1 MNNPAPNNPSPNNP
15 VPNDFIPDK
24 ADPNSPSA
32 QWLTVPAPAK
42 LNLML
47 HITGQRADGYHELQ
61 TIFQFLE
68 YGDQLSF
75 QSRNDSELTL
85 SPEIVGVNFEDNLII
100 KAARSL
106 QNHPNASNKQCGANI
121 RLEKILP
128 MGGGLGGGSSDAATT
143 MLALNFIWKL
153 DLSLEELAKLGIKLG
168 ADVPVFIKGQACWAE
183 GIGEKITPLPD
194 LAENWFLV
202 ACPNAHSNT
211 KEIFSHKELT
221 RDSEILNMRH
231 ALEGQAANTVRND
244 CQLVASKLSPEIGKT
259 LNLLNK
265 FGSAKMTGTGAC
277 VFLSVT
283 SENKATQVA
292 SKLPAELDIFI
303 AKGTN
308 LSSAHKVLFGSV

>member
-1 MNNPAPNNPSPNNP
+1 M
-15 VPNDFIPDK
+15 DK
-24 ADPNSPSA
+24 QTSDTTP
-32 QWLTVPAPAK
+32 WITVPAPAK

-47 HITGQRADGYHELQ
+47 HITGRRADGYHELQ
-61 TIFQFLE
+61 TIFQFLDH
-68 YGDQLSF
+68 GDRLSY
-75 QSRNDSELTL
+75 QARNDNELTL
-85 SPEIVGVNFEDNLII
+85 TPEVTGVKFEDNLII

-106 QNHPNASNKQCGANI
+106 QNHNKAAHINCGANI
-121 RLEKILP
+121 TLEKILP

-143 MLALNFIWKL
+143 MLALNQLWQL
-153 DLSLEELAKLGIKLG
+153 GLSLDELADIGVKLG

-183 GIGEKITPLPD
+183 GVGEKITPLPN
-194 LAENWFLV
+194 LEENWFLV
-202 ACPNAHSNT
+202 ACPNAHSDT

-221 RDSEILNMRH
+221 RNSEILNMRH
-231 ALEGQAANTVRND
+231 ALEGQAANNSRND

-277 VFLSVT
+277 VFLSFA

-292 SKLPAELDIFI
+292 SKLPAELKTFI

>member
-1 MNNPAPNNPSPNNP
+1 MTNTPSNW
-15 VPNDFIPDK
+15 I
-24 ADPNSPSA
+24 
-32 QWLTVPAPAK
+32 TVPAPAK

-47 HITGQRADGYHELQ
+47 HITGQRSDGYHELQ
-61 TIFQFLE
+61 TIFQFVDH
-68 YGDQLSF
+68 GDELSF
-75 QSRNDSELTL
+75 RLRDDNKLTL
-85 SPEIVGVNFEDNLII
+85 SPAVDGVNFEDNLIT

-106 QNHPNASNKQCGANI
+106 QNHPQAKDKVCGADI
-121 RLEKILP
+121 TLEKILP
-128 MGGGLGGGSSDAATT
+128 MGGGLGGGSSNAATT
-143 MLALNFIWKL
+143 MLALNKLWQL
-153 DLSLEELAKLGIKLG
+153 DLSLEELAVIGVKLG

-183 GIGEKITPLPD
+183 GVGELITPLPD

-202 ACPNAHSNT
+202 ACPNAHSDT

-244 CQLVASKLSPEIGKT
+244 CQLVASKLNPEIGKT

-277 VFLSVT
+277 VFLSFA
-283 SENKATQVA
+283 SENKATIVA
-292 SKLPAELDIFI
+292 SKLPAELNAFI

>member
-1 MNNPAPNNPSPNNP
+1 M
-15 VPNDFIPDK
+15 DK
-24 ADPNSPSA
+24 QTSQNAS
-32 QWLTVPAPAK
+32 WLTIPAPAK

-47 HITGQRADGYHELQ
+47 HITGRRADGYHELQ
-61 TIFQFLE
+61 TIFQFLDHS
-68 YGDQLSF
+68 DQLSF
-75 QSRNDSELTL
+75 QSRDDNELIL
-85 SPEIVGVNFEDNLII
+85 SPEIKGVKFEDNLII

-106 QNHPNASNKQCGANI
+106 QNYNKAKNTNCGANI
-121 RLEKILP
+121 KLEKILP

-143 MLALNFIWKL
+143 MLALNKL
-153 DLSLEELAKLGIKLG
+153 WQLGLTLDELAAIGVKLG

-183 GIGEKITPLPD
+183 GVGEKITPLPD
-194 LAENWFLV
+194 LEENWFLV
-202 ACPNAHSNT
+202 ACPNAHSDT

-221 RDSEILNMRH
+221 RNSEILNMRH
-231 ALEGQAANTVRND
+231 ALEGQAANNSRND

-277 VFLSVT
+277 VFLSFA
-283 SENKATQVA
+283 SENKATKVA
-292 SKLPAELDIFI
+292 SKLPAELTTFI

>member
-1 MNNPAPNNPSPNNP
+1 MVNN
-15 VPNDFIPDK
+15 
-24 ADPNSPSA
+24 NS
-32 QWLTVPAPAK
+32 WLKVPAPAK

-47 HITGQRADGYHELQ
+47 HITGRRADGYHELQ
-61 TIFQFLE
+61 TIFQFLDH
-68 YGDQLSF
+68 GDQLSF
-75 QSRNDSELTL
+75 QIGKDNELTL
-85 SPEIVGVNFEDNLII
+85 SPEIEGVDFEDNLII

-106 QNHPNASNKQCGANI
+106 QAHSKATHKICGANI
-121 RLEKILP
+121 QLEKSLP

-143 MLALNFIWKL
+143 MLALNTLWQL
-153 DLSLEELAKLGIKLG
+153 DLSLDELADIGVKLG

-183 GIGEKITPLPD
+183 GVGEKITPLPD
-194 LAENWFLV
+194 LIENWFLV
-202 ACPNAHSNT
+202 ACPNAHSDT

-231 ALEGQAANTVRND
+231 ALEGQVADNSRND
-244 CQLVASKLSPEIGKT
+244 CQSVASKLSPEIGKT

-277 VFLSVT
+277 VFLSFA
-283 SENKATQVA
+283 SENKATKVA
-292 SKLPAELDIFI
+292 SKLPAELITFI

>member
-1 MNNPAPNNPSPNNP
+1 M
-15 VPNDFIPDK
+15 DK
-24 ADPNSPSA
+24 NTSSSA
-32 QWLTVPAPAK
+32 WLTVPAPAK

-47 HITGQRADGYHELQ
+47 HITGQRTDGYHELQ
-61 TIFQFLE
+61 TIFQFLD

-75 QSRNDSELTL
+75 QVRHDNELTL
-85 SPEIVGVNFEDNLII
+85 TPEIAGVNFEDNLII

-106 QNHPNASNKQCGANI
+106 QNHPRALNKFCGANI
-121 RLEKILP
+121 ELKKILP

-143 MLALNFIWKL
+143 MLALNTLWQLELTL
-153 DLSLEELAKLGIKLG
+153 DELADLGVILG
-168 ADVPVFIKGQACWAE
+168 ADIPVFIKGQACWAE
-183 GIGEKITPLPD
+183 GVGEKMTPLPD

-221 RDSEILNMRH
+221 RDSEIINMRH
-231 ALEGQAANTVRND
+231 ALEGQAANEGRND
-244 CQLVASKLSPEIGKT
+244 CQLVASKLNPEIGKT

-277 VFLSVT
+277 VFLSVA

-292 SKLPAELDIFI
+292 SKLPAELNAFI

>member
-1 MNNPAPNNPSPNNP
+1 MDKLAPQDTS
-15 VPNDFIPDK
+15 
-24 ADPNSPSA
+24 
-32 QWLTVPAPAK
+32 WLTIPAPAK

-47 HITGQRADGYHELQ
+47 HITGRRADGYHELQ
-61 TIFQFLE
+61 TIFQFLDHN
-68 YGDQLSF
+68 DQLSF
-75 QSRNDSELTL
+75 QARNDNELTL
-85 SPEIVGVNFEDNLII
+85 TPKIDGVDFEDNLII
-100 KAARSL
+100 KAARCL
-106 QNHPNASNKQCGANI
+106 QRHGKAKKNTCGANI
-121 RLEKILP
+121 KLKKILP

-143 MLALNFIWKL
+143 MLALNKL
-153 DLSLEELAKLGIKLG
+153 WQLNLSLNELAEIGVKLG

-183 GIGEKITPLPD
+183 GVGEKITPLPD
-194 LAENWFLV
+194 LAQNWFLV
-202 ACPNAHSNT
+202 ACPNAHSDT

-231 ALEGQAANTVRND
+231 ALEGQAANNSRND

-277 VFLSVT
+277 VFLSFA
-283 SENKATQVA
+283 SENEATKVA
-292 SKLPAELDIFI
+292 SKLPAELITFI

>member
-1 MNNPAPNNPSPNNP
+1 MANNTNP
-15 VPNDFIPDK
+15 
-24 ADPNSPSA
+24 
-32 QWLTVPAPAK
+32 WLTVPAPAK

-47 HITGQRADGYHELQ
+47 HITGRRADGYHELQ
-61 TIFQFLE
+61 TIFQFLD
-68 YGDQLSF
+68 YGDSLSF
-75 QSRNDSELTL
+75 QTRSDNELTL
-85 SPEIVGVNFEDNLII
+85 SPEIAGVNFEDNLII
-100 KAARSL
+100 KAARHL
-106 QNHPNASNKQCGANI
+106 QQHSNVQDKSCGANI

-143 MLALNFIWKL
+143 MLALNKL
-153 DLSLEELAKLGIKLG
+153 WQLGLSLEELADIGIQLG

-183 GIGEKITPLPD
+183 GIGEEIVPLPD

-202 ACPNAHSNT
+202 ACPNAHSDT

-221 RDSEILNMRH
+221 RNSEILNMRH
-231 ALEGQAANTVRND
+231 ALEGQAANNSRND
-244 CQLVASKLSPEIGKT
+244 CQLVASKLNPEIGKT

-277 VFLSVT
+277 VFLSLA
-283 SENKATQVA
+283 SESKAAQVA
-292 SKLPAELDIFI
+292 NKLPAELTTFI

>member
-1 MNNPAPNNPSPNNP
+1 MTNTPSNW
-15 VPNDFIPDK
+15 I
-24 ADPNSPSA
+24 
-32 QWLTVPAPAK
+32 TVPAPAK

-47 HITGQRADGYHELQ
+47 HITGQRSDGYHELQ
-61 TIFQFLE
+61 TIFQFVDH
-68 YGDQLSF
+68 GDELSF
-75 QSRNDSELTL
+75 RLRDDNKLTL
-85 SPEIVGVNFEDNLII
+85 SPAVDGVNFEDNLIT

-106 QNHPNASNKQCGANI
+106 QNHPKAKGKVCGADI
-121 RLEKILP
+121 TLEKILP
-128 MGGGLGGGSSDAATT
+128 MGGGLGGGSSNAATT
-143 MLALNFIWKL
+143 MLALNKLWQL
-153 DLSLEELAKLGIKLG
+153 DLSLEELAVIGVKLG

-183 GIGEKITPLPD
+183 GVGELITPLPD

-202 ACPNAHSNT
+202 ACPNAHSDT

-244 CQLVASKLSPEIGKT
+244 CQLVASKLNPEIGKT

-277 VFLSVT
+277 VFLSFA
-283 SENKATQVA
+283 SENKATIVA
-292 SKLPAELDIFI
+292 SKLPAELNAFI

>member
-1 MNNPAPNNPSPNNP
+1 MTNNNLSPRL
-15 VPNDFIPDK
+15 K
-24 ADPNSPSA
+24 
-32 QWLTVPAPAK
+32 VPAPAK

-47 HITGQRADGYHELQ
+47 HITGRREDGYHELQ
-61 TIFQFLE
+61 TIFQFLDH
-68 YGDQLSF
+68 GDELEF
-75 QSRNDSELTL
+75 TPRTDDILTL
-85 SPEIVGVNFEDNLII
+85 TPHIAGVDFENNLII
-100 KAARSL
+100 KAARCL
-106 QNHPNASNKQCGANI
+106 QNHPNAGKKICGADIQLN
-121 RLEKILP
+121 KVLP
-128 MGGGLGGGSSDAATT
+128 MGGGLGGGSSDAATA
-143 MLALNFIWKL
+143 MLALNKLWKL
-153 DLSLEELAKLGIKLG
+153 KLSLDELAHLGLSLG

-183 GIGEKITPLPD
+183 GVGEKITPLPD
-194 LAENWFLV
+194 LTENWFLI
-202 ACPNAHSNT
+202 ACPDAHSDT

-277 VFLSVT
+277 VFLSLA
-283 SENKATQVA
+283 SENDAMKIAR
-292 SKLPAELDIFI
+292 KLPAELTTFI

>member
-1 MNNPAPNNPSPNNP
+1 MDN
-15 VPNDFIPDK
+15 K
-24 ADPNSPSA
+24 AHKNSP
-32 QWLTVPAPAK
+32 WLTVPAPAK

-47 HITGQRADGYHELQ
+47 HITGRRADGYHELQ
-61 TIFQFLE
+61 TIFQFLDH
-68 YGDQLSF
+68 GDQLSF
-75 QSRNDSELTL
+75 QPRDDSELTL
-85 SPEIVGVNFEDNLII
+85 IPEITGVNFEDNLII

-106 QNHPNASNKQCGANI
+106 QQHKQMKGSNCGANI
-121 RLEKILP
+121 KLEKILP

-143 MLALNFIWKL
+143 MLALNKL
-153 DLSLEELAKLGIKLG
+153 WQLNLTLDELAEIGVKLG

-183 GIGEKITPLPD
+183 GVGEKITPLPD
-194 LAENWFLV
+194 LVQNWFLV
-202 ACPNAHSNT
+202 ACPNAHSDT

-231 ALEGQAANTVRND
+231 ALEGQAANNSRND

-277 VFLSVT
+277 VFLSFA
-283 SENKATQVA
+283 SENKATKVA
-292 SKLPAELDIFI
+292 SKLPAELITFI

>member
-1 MNNPAPNNPSPNNP
+1 MDNNTTA
-15 VPNDFIPDK
+15 
-24 ADPNSPSA
+24 
-32 QWLTVPAPAK
+32 WLTVPAPAK

-47 HITGQRADGYHELQ
+47 HITGRREDGYHELQ
-61 TIFQFLE
+61 TIFQFLD

-75 QSRNDSELTL
+75 QIRTDDTLTL
-85 SPEIVGVNFEDNLII
+85 TPEISGLNFEDNLII

-106 QNHPNASNKQCGANI
+106 QSHANARGKNCGANI
-121 RLEKILP
+121 RLEKTLP

-143 MLALNFIWKL
+143 MLALNVLWQL
-153 DLSLEELAKLGIKLG
+153 ELSLEELAKIGVKLG

-183 GIGEKITPLPD
+183 GIGEKIIPLPD

-202 ACPNAHSNT
+202 ACPNVHSDT

-221 RDSEILNMRH
+221 RDSQILNMRH
-231 ALEGQAANTVRND
+231 ALEGQAANNSRND
-244 CQLVASKLSPEIGKT
+244 CQLVASKLNPEIGKT
-259 LNLLNK
+259 LNLLKK

-277 VFLSVT
+277 VFLSVA

-292 SKLPAELDIFI
+292 NKLPAELTTFI

>member
-1 MNNPAPNNPSPNNP
+1 MDNNDHPW
-15 VPNDFIPDK
+15 I
-24 ADPNSPSA
+24 
-32 QWLTVPAPAK
+32 TVPAPAK

-61 TIFQFLE
+61 TIFQFLDHS
-68 YGDQLSF
+68 DQLSF
-75 QSRNDSELTL
+75 QIRTDNELTL
-85 SPEIVGVNFEDNLII
+85 SPAIEGVEFEDNLII

-106 QNHPNASNKQCGANI
+106 QNHTNASSKSCGANI
-121 RLEKILP
+121 QLEKILP

-143 MLALNFIWKL
+143 MLALNTLWQL
-153 DLSLEELAKLGIKLG
+153 DLSLEELAAIGVKLG

-183 GIGEKITPLPD
+183 GVGEKITPLPD

-202 ACPNAHSNT
+202 ACPNAHSDT

-231 ALEGQAANTVRND
+231 ALEGQAANNSRND
-244 CQLVASKLSPEIGKT
+244 CQLVASKLNPEIGKT

-277 VFLSVT
+277 VFLSVA

-292 SKLPAELDIFI
+292 SKLPAELTTFI

>member
-1 MNNPAPNNPSPNNP
+1 MDKQASQEPSW
-15 VPNDFIPDK
+15 I
-24 ADPNSPSA
+24 
-32 QWLTVPAPAK
+32 TVPAPAK

-47 HITGQRADGYHELQ
+47 HITGRRADGYHELQ
-61 TIFQFLE
+61 TIFQFLD
-68 YGDQLSF
+68 YGDQLSY
-75 QSRNDSELTL
+75 QVRRDNELTL
-85 SPEIVGVNFEDNLII
+85 SPEITGVKFENNLII

-106 QNHPNASNKQCGANI
+106 QNHPKAAQISCGANI
-121 RLEKILP
+121 TLKKVLP

-143 MLALNFIWKL
+143 LLALNKLWKL
-153 DLSLEELAKLGIKLG
+153 NLTLDELAEIGVKLG

-183 GIGEKITPLPD
+183 GVGEKITPLPD
-194 LAENWFLV
+194 LEENWFLV
-202 ACPNAHSNT
+202 ACPNAHSDT

-231 ALEGQAANTVRND
+231 ALEGQAASNGRND
-244 CQLVASKLSPEIGKT
+244 CQLVASKLNPEIGKT

-277 VFLSVT
+277 VFLSLA
-283 SENKATQVA
+283 SESKATKVV
-292 SKLPAELDIFI
+292 SKLPAELNAFI

>member
-1 MNNPAPNNPSPNNP
+1 M
-15 VPNDFIPDK
+15 DK
-24 ADPNSPSA
+24 NTSSSA
-32 QWLTVPAPAK
+32 WLTVPAPAK

-47 HITGQRADGYHELQ
+47 HITGQRTDGYHELQ
-61 TIFQFLE
+61 TIFQFLD

-75 QSRNDSELTL
+75 QVRHDNELTL
-85 SPEIVGVNFEDNLII
+85 TPEIAGVNFEDNLII

-106 QNHPNASNKQCGANI
+106 QNHPRALNKSCGANI
-121 RLEKILP
+121 ELKKIFP

-143 MLALNFIWKL
+143 MLALNTLWQLELTL
-153 DLSLEELAKLGIKLG
+153 DELADLGVILG
-168 ADVPVFIKGQACWAE
+168 ADIPVFIKGQACWAE
-183 GIGEKITPLPD
+183 GVGEKMTPLPD

-221 RDSEILNMRH
+221 RDSEIINMRH
-231 ALEGQAANTVRND
+231 ALEGQAANEGRND
-244 CQLVASKLSPEIGKT
+244 CQLVASKLNPEIGKT

-277 VFLSVT
+277 VFLSVA

-292 SKLPAELDIFI
+292 SKLPAELNAFI

>member
-1 MNNPAPNNPSPNNP
+1 MVNLNNGS
-15 VPNDFIPDK
+15 
-24 ADPNSPSA
+24 
-32 QWLTVPAPAK
+32 WLTVPAPAK

-47 HITGQRADGYHELQ
+47 HITGRRTDGYHELQ
-61 TIFQFLE
+61 TIFQFLDH
-68 YGDQLSF
+68 GDELSF
-75 QSRNDSELTL
+75 QTRSDNTLTL
-85 SPEIVGVNFEDNLII
+85 SPEIEGVDFEDNLII

-106 QNHPNASNKQCGANI
+106 QNHPKASNKVCGANI
-121 RLEKILP
+121 QLEKVLP

-143 MLALNFIWKL
+143 MLALNTLWQLGF
-153 DLSLEELAKLGIKLG
+153 SLEELANIGVKLG

-183 GIGEKITPLPD
+183 GVGEKMTPLPD
-194 LAENWFLV
+194 LVEDWFLV
-202 ACPNAHSNT
+202 ACPNAHSDT

-231 ALEGQAANTVRND
+231 ALEGQAANDNRND

-277 VFLSVT
+277 VFLSLA
-283 SENKATQVA
+283 SEDKATKVA
-292 SKLPAELDIFI
+292 SKLPAELTTFI

>member
-1 MNNPAPNNPSPNNP
+1 M
-15 VPNDFIPDK
+15 DK
-24 ADPNSPSA
+24 QTSDTTP
-32 QWLTVPAPAK
+32 WITVPAPAK

-47 HITGQRADGYHELQ
+47 HITGRRADGYHELQ
-61 TIFQFLE
+61 TIFQFLDH
-68 YGDQLSF
+68 GDRLSY
-75 QSRNDSELTL
+75 QARNDNELSLT
-85 SPEIVGVNFEDNLII
+85 PEVTGVKFEDNLII

-106 QNHPNASNKQCGANI
+106 QNHNKAAHINCGANI
-121 RLEKILP
+121 TLKKILP

-143 MLALNFIWKL
+143 MLALNQLWQL
-153 DLSLEELAKLGIKLG
+153 GLSLDELADIGVKLG

-183 GIGEKITPLPD
+183 GVGEKITPLPN
-194 LAENWFLV
+194 LEENWFLV
-202 ACPNAHSNT
+202 ACPNAHSDT

-221 RDSEILNMRH
+221 RNSEILNMRH
-231 ALEGQAANTVRND
+231 ALEGQAANNSRND

-277 VFLSVT
+277 VFLSFA

-292 SKLPAELDIFI
+292 SKLPAELKTFI

>member
-1 MNNPAPNNPSPNNP
+1 MDN
-15 VPNDFIPDK
+15 K
-24 ADPNSPSA
+24 AHQNSP
-32 QWLTVPAPAK
+32 WLTVPAPAK

-47 HITGQRADGYHELQ
+47 HITGRRADGYHELQ
-61 TIFQFLE
+61 TIFQFLDH
-68 YGDQLSF
+68 GDQLSF
-75 QSRNDSELTL
+75 QPRDDSELTL
-85 SPEIVGVNFEDNLII
+85 IPEIAGVNFEDNLII

-106 QNHPNASNKQCGANI
+106 QQHKQMKGSNCGANI
-121 RLEKILP
+121 KLEKILP

-143 MLALNFIWKL
+143 MLALNKLWKL
-153 DLSLEELAKLGIKLG
+153 NLTLDELAEIGVKLG

-183 GIGEKITPLPD
+183 GVGEKITPLPS
-194 LAENWFLV
+194 LVQNWFLV
-202 ACPNAHSNT
+202 ACPNAHSDT

-231 ALEGQAANTVRND
+231 ALEGQAANKNRND

-277 VFLSVT
+277 VFLSFA
-283 SENKATQVA
+283 SENKATKVA
-292 SKLPAELDIFI
+292 SKLPAELTTFI